1 MLGLDFSLDLRYP
14 HAAQFALLRAICAS
28 KAIAFMRQAQVQCI
42 EVGHDL
48 LRCCV
53 DSTVEHCS
61 HPVQVKTL
69 MQSDARCAKLCS
81 MKTSDIRARLTPL
94 RTAEL
99 ERLSELSGVSLRT
112 LWGIRSGKTET
123 ASESTKEK
131 LIQGFKH
138 MPRRARK
145 GEK

>member
-1 MLGLDFSLDLRYP
+1 MRYEKPFIRTSKVPTSFAMIVMVFMSGSGVLR
-14 HAAQFALLRAICAS
+14 FD
-28 KAIAFMRQAQVQCI
+28 
-42 EVGHDL
+42 G
-48 LRCCV
+48 
-53 DSTVEHCS
+53 STVEHCS
-61 HPVQVKTL
+61 HIVQVKTL